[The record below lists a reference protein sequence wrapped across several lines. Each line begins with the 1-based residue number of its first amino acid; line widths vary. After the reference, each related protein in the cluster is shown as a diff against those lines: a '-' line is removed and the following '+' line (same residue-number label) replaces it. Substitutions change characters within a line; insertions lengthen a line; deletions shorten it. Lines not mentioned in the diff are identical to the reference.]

1 MKVRYKIKEVKPNIF
16 AVIIPDKYDRAMTFC
31 RVQEFYESPSSEF
44 RGKNFSIWEYMKWY
58 GIEYERGFTY
68 PNDWSGFNVPL
79 KTAIN
84 CFSKLKKK
92 ETPYDD
98 VMEEIVLSIESR
110 MFAKRGVR
118 DYNAYIIGAADV
130 IGDTFEHEVRH
141 GLYSTNADYKK
152 SANEIVSTIDIE
164 DYNTFKRNLI
174 DMGYT
179 EEVID
184 DEIQAYLSTG
194 WDGCKFG
201 NNVSEDKKTKY
212 KNAFVS
218 ILKKFM

>member
-31 RVQEFYESPSSEF
+31 RVQEFYESPSKEF

-58 GIEYERGFTY
+58 SVEYERGFSY
-68 PNDWSGFNVPL
+68 SNDWDGFNVPL

-98 VMEEIVLSIESR
+98 VMEEIVLRIEQM

-141 GLYSTNADYKK
+141 GLYSTNMEYMK
-152 SANEIVSTIDIE
+152 SADEIVSSIDIE
-164 DYNTFKRNLI
+164 DYKTFKSNLI
-174 DMGYT
+174 EMGYT
-179 EEVID
+179 EEVIY
-184 DEIQAYLSTG
+184 DEIQAYLSTN
-194 WDGCKFG
+194 WKGCKFG
-201 NNVSEDKKTKY
+201 NGVSEENKIKY
-212 KNAFVS
+212 QNAFVS
-218 ILKKFM
+218 ILKKFI